1 MEELALNLTP
11 EQIEEIVIDFP
22 IIPSRG
28 RVVITVNTDELD
40 DLDLNGAGLS
50 EVQYVMATGS
60 FAWDELKAGTKVLI
74 DLDKMSVQTGPDEYQ
89 VKLDPIK
96 IGDRV
101 YAFIHDSFIKA
112 IDKR

>member
-1 MEELALNLTP
+1 
-11 EQIEEIVIDFP
+11 
-22 IIPSRG
+22 
-28 RVVITVNTDELD
+28 
-40 DLDLNGAGLS
+40 
-50 EVQYVMATGS
+50 
-60 FAWDELKAGTKVLI
+60 
-74 DLDKMSVQTGPDEYQ
+74 MSVQTGPDEYQ